1 MAIAGSVTLLEAVRW
16 GTDVIKQG
24 VTELIIQESPV
35 LEMMPMVTIK
45 GNALKRT
52 LETSLPTVTFRDV
65 NQTYTRD
72 FGTDENVYW
81 GTAILGGEVFVDNYI
96 VNTMGNVADVK
107 ARQFAKKAKAAALQ
121 FDFSF
126 FKGTGTQK
134 DFKGINQLIT
144 EGFGQIT
151 FCGAGLASGN
161 YQGGTTDTANGG
173 VLSLDDLD
181 AAQDLLRTGRAD
193 AIMCNRFIR
202 RKITRQARYS
212 VTGVALIDV
221 GDDKFGRQV
230 MTYNDIP
237 IRILGQYLDGSFI
250 VDFNETRG
258 SSNLTTSLYM
268 VRFEEDEGVAGL
280 FGADGYFE
288 VKDFGE
294 TQAAPGHLGRIEFY
308 PGIMSSSKYS
318 VVRLAGLL
326 QQ

>member
-16 GTDVIKQG
+16 GTDVLKKG
-24 VTELIIQESPV
+24 VVEIIIQESPV
-35 LEMMPMVTIK
+35 LEMLPMVTIQ
-45 GNALKRT
+45 GNSLKRT
-52 LETSLPTVTFRDV
+52 LETSLPTVSFRDV

-72 FGTDENVYW
+72 FGTDENVFW

-96 VNTMGNVADVK
+96 VNTMGNVLDVK

-121 FDFSF
+121 FDKSF
-126 FKGTGTQK
+126 FAGTGTAK
-134 DFKGINQLIT
+134 DFKGVNQLIT
-144 EGFGQIT
+144 EGFGQVT

-161 YQGGTTDTANGG
+161 YQGGTTDAGNGG

-193 AIMCNRFIR
+193 AILTNRFLR

-212 VTGVALIDV
+212 TSGVALIDV

-230 MTYNDIP
+230 TSYNDIP
-237 IRILGQYLDGSFI
+237 IRIIGQYSDGTYILDF
-250 VDFNETRG
+250 VETRG
-258 SSNLTTSLYM
+258 TSSATASLYL
-268 VRFEEDEGVAGL
+268 VRFDEDEGVSGL
-280 FGADGYFE
+280 FGANGYFE

-308 PGIMSSSKYS
+308 PGIMTSSKYS

>member
-24 VTELIIQESPV
+24 VTEIIIQESPV
-35 LEMMPMVTIK
+35 LEQLPMVTIK

-52 LETSLPTVTFRDV
+52 LETSLPTVSFRDV

-121 FDFSF
+121 FDKSF
-126 FKGTGTQK
+126 FAGTGTNK
-134 DFKGINQLIT
+134 DFKGLNQLIT
-144 EGFGQIT
+144 EGFGQID
-151 FCGAGLASGN
+151 FCGGGLSAGN
-161 YQGGTTDTANGG
+161 YQGGTTDAGNGG

-181 AAQDLLRTGRAD
+181 YCQDLLRTGKAD
-193 AIMCNRFIR
+193 ALLCNRFVR

-212 VTGVALIDV
+212 VSGVSLIDV

-230 MTYNDIP
+230 MSYNDIP
-237 IRILGQYLDGSFI
+237 IRIVGQYLDGSFI
-250 VDFNETRG
+250 LDFVETRG
-258 SSNLTTSLYM
+258 SSTTTCSAYF
-268 VRFEEDEGVAGL
+268 VRYDEDEGVSGL

-308 PGIMSSSKYS
+308 PGVMVSSKYS